1 MNEKTKDV
9 IQKVSLGMVLVGS
22 IGAIATGLSSADVSM
37 GITIAEGV
45 VSIVGGIIAFI
56 FNKK

>member
-1 MNEKTKDV
+1 MKEETKSV

-22 IGAIATGLSSADVSM
+22 IGAIATGLTSADVSM

>member
-1 MNEKTKDV
+1 MTEKTKDI

-22 IGAIATGLSSADVSM
+22 IGAIATGVAPADVSI

-45 VSIVGGIIAFI
+45 LACIGGIIAFI
-56 FNKK
+56 TGKK